1 MLYNNNHN
9 NNNNHSFFTQNS
21 VSVIP
26 NNGDSFLSDEMKE
39 ITKKLRRAYQTVDN
53 KSDMSPKKNKKLNSR
68 F

>member
-1 MLYNNNHN
+1 MLHN
-9 NNNNHSFFTQNS
+9 NSFFTQNS

-26 NNGDSFLSDEMKE
+26 NNGCGDSFLSDEMKE